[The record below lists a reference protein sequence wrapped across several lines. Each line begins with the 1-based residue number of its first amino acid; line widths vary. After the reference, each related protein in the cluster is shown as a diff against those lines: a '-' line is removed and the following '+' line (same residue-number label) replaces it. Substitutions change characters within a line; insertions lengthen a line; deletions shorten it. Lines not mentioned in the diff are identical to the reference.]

1 MRKHCESYAFFKNKA
16 SENCRQLRLT
26 THEFVKN
33 DTLIDNLSFS
43 HFESIS
49 MLHYQIEFDDFRQH
63 LIHVTLRFVANP
75 TQVLSL
81 PTWIPGSYLIRE
93 FAKHIESVRAY
104 DEAGRQLQITKFE
117 KNKWRLYNTDH
128 ELITV
133 EYDVYAYDLSVR
145 GAYVDQTRLY
155 VNPAVVCLGLEGQ
168 EQSGIEVE
176 VFLPKEL
183 KHFQLATGLVSKS
196 LVKGRY
202 TLKAE
207 NYAQLI
213 DAPFELAEQTRFS
226 FVTHDIPHE
235 FVVSGQHVMNTE
247 RMQQDIEKICST
259 EISMFGSAPFKNYT
273 FMTMATGN
281 SYGGLE
287 HPNSTSLISPR
298 DDLPKAG
305 EPVEPSAAYQRFLGL
320 CSHEYFH
327 SWLVKFIR
335 PENFVNYDLDK
346 EGYTSLLWIFE
357 GFTSYYDDLILYR
370 SGVITQESY
379 LKLLKSQID
388 RYLQNPGRFIQSVSE
403 SSFDAWIK
411 FYRQDENSNNAG
423 TSYYNK
429 GSLVALCLDLGLR
442 LRGSSLDALMRRL
455 YENAQKDIQ
464 VNERTIFDLCK
475 ELTGD
480 NWIEQINHLINTT
493 DELPL
498 DQLLPEFGLSYSL
511 KNDQTLAFGLKVVE
525 KAEGLI
531 IQQALRDGVGAK
543 AGLSA
548 NDVIIAI
555 DGLKASEK
563 ILTQYAKRQQTAFT
577 VYAFRRDELMQFTI
591 QAGENDL
598 TTVELNVIDQTQLEK
613 WLRA

>member
-1 MRKHCESYAFFKNKA
+1 
-16 SENCRQLRLT
+16 
-26 THEFVKN
+26 
-33 DTLIDNLSFS
+33 
-43 HFESIS
+43 
-49 MLHYQIEFDDFRQH
+49 MLHYQIEFDDYRQH
-63 LIHVTLRFVANP
+63 LVHVTLRFLANP
-75 TQVLSL
+75 NQELWL
-81 PTWIPGSYLIRE
+81 PTWIPGSYLVRE
-93 FAKHIESVRAY
+93 FSKHIESVKAS
-104 DEAGRQLQITKFE
+104 DEAGRILSIKKTE
-117 KNKWRLYNTDH
+117 KNRWRLFNTDH

-155 VNPAVVCLGLEGQ
+155 INPACVCLGLQDQ
-168 EQSGIEVE
+168 EQAPCEVE
-176 VFLPKEL
+176 VFLPDEL
-183 KHFQLATGLVSKS
+183 KHFQIATGLTSKS
-196 LVKGRY
+196 LVKGRF

-207 NYAQLI
+207 NYDQLI
-213 DAPFELAEQTRFS
+213 DSPFELADQSRFS
-226 FVTHDIPHE
+226 FEANGIPHE
-235 FVVSGQHVMNTE
+235 FVISGKHSTDLN
-247 RMQQDIEKICST
+247 RLKADINKICET
-259 EISMFGSAPFKNYT
+259 EINMFGSAPFKDYT

-287 HPNSTSLISPR
+287 HCNSTSLITPR

-305 EPVEPSAAYQRFLGL
+305 EAEEPSKDYQRFLGL

-335 PENFVNYDLDK
+335 PENFVNYDLHK

-357 GFTSYYDDLILYR
+357 GFTSYYDDLILLR
-370 SGVITQESY
+370 SGVISQKSY
-379 LKLLKSQID
+379 LDLLKAQID

-442 LRGSSLDALMRRL
+442 LRGSNLDALMRRL
-455 YENAQKDIQ
+455 YGNTQNGMQ
-464 VNERTIFDLCK
+464 VNDRTIVDLCN

-480 NWIEQINHLINTT
+480 NWIEQINHLINTM

-498 DQLLPEFGLSYSL
+498 DQLFPEFGLSYSI
-511 KNDQTLAFGLKVVE
+511 KNDKALPFGLKVVD
-525 KAEGLI
+525 KAEGVV
-531 IQQALRDGVGAK
+531 IQQVRRESAAAQ

-563 ILTQYAKRQQTAFT
+563 LLAKYAKQQGTFT
-577 VYAFRRDELMQFTI
+577 VFAFRRDELLQFEI
-591 QAGENDL
+591 SAGENSL
-598 TTVELNVIDQTQLEK
+598 PTVEFNIDDQVKLDA
-613 WLRA
+613 WLKS

>member
-1 MRKHCESYAFFKNKA
+1 M
-16 SENCRQLRLT
+16 T
-26 THEFVKN
+26 
-33 DTLIDNLSFS
+33 
-43 HFESIS
+43 
-49 MLHYQIEFDDFRQH
+49 MLHYQIEFDEYRQH
-63 LIHVTLRFVANP
+63 LVHVTLRFLANP

-93 FAKHIESVRAY
+93 FAKHIESVKAY
-104 DEAGRQLQITKFE
+104 DEDGRQLKINKFE

-155 VNPAVVCLGLEGQ
+155 VNPACVCLGLEDQ
-168 EQSGIEVE
+168 EQAPIELE
-176 VFLPKEL
+176 IFLPDEL
-183 KHFQLATGLVSKS
+183 KHFQIATGLASKS

-202 TLKAE
+202 TLKAD

-213 DAPFELAEQTRFS
+213 DAPFELADQTRFS
-226 FVTHDIPHE
+226 FEANGIPHE
-235 FVVSGQHVMNTE
+235 FVVSGQHAMNAE
-247 RMQQDIEKICST
+247 RMKQDIEKICST
-259 EISMFGSAPFKNYT
+259 EISMFGSAPFSDYT

-298 DDLPKAG
+298 DDLPKTD
-305 EPVEPSAAYQRFLGL
+305 EPTEPSADYQRFLGL

-335 PENFVNYDLDK
+335 PENFANYDLDQ

-370 SGVITQESY
+370 SGVISQESY

-429 GSLVALCLDLGLR
+429 GCLVALCLDLGLR
-442 LRGSSLDALMRRL
+442 LRGSNLDALMRRL
-455 YENAQKDIQ
+455 YENSQKGIQ
-464 VNERTIFDLCK
+464 VNERTIFELCK

-480 NWIEQINHLINTT
+480 DWTEQINHLINTT

-498 DQLLPEFGLSYSL
+498 DQLFPEFGLSYSL
-511 KNDQTLAFGLKVVE
+511 KNDKAMPFGLKVVE
-525 KAEGLI
+525 KPEGVV
-531 IQQALRDGVGAK
+531 IQQARRDGAGVQ

-548 NDVIIAI
+548 NDVIVAI

-563 ILTQYAKRQQTAFT
+563 LLSTYAKQQGTFT
-577 VYAFRRDELMQFTI
+577 VYAFRRDEFIQFEL
-591 QAGENDL
+591 QGGEVDL
-598 TTVELNVIDQTQLEK
+598 TTVELNVVDQAQAEK
-613 WLRA
+613 WLKA

>member
-1 MRKHCESYAFFKNKA
+1 
-16 SENCRQLRLT
+16 
-26 THEFVKN
+26 
-33 DTLIDNLSFS
+33 
-43 HFESIS
+43 
-49 MLHYQIEFDDFRQH
+49 MLHYQIEFDDYRQH

-93 FAKHIESVRAY
+93 FSKHIESVKAY
-104 DEAGRQLQITKFE
+104 DEAGRQLKITKFE

-128 ELITV
+128 ELTTV

-155 VNPAVVCLGLEGQ
+155 VNPACVCLGLVEQ
-168 EQSGIEVE
+168 EQAPVEVE
-176 VFLPKEL
+176 VFLPQEL
-183 KHFQLATGLVSKS
+183 KHFQIATGLASKS

-202 TLKAE
+202 TLKAD

-213 DAPFELAEQTRFS
+213 DAPFELADQTRFS
-226 FVTHDIPHE
+226 FDANGIPHE
-235 FVVSGQHVMNTE
+235 FVVSGQHAMNAE
-247 RMQQDIEKICST
+247 RMKQDIEKICST
-259 EISMFGSAPFKNYT
+259 EISMFGSAPFDHYT
-273 FMTMATGN
+273 FMTMATAN

-298 DDLPKAG
+298 DDLPKAN
-305 EPVEPSAAYQRFLGL
+305 EPTEPSEDYQRFLGL

-335 PENFVNYDLDK
+335 PENFDNYDLNQ

-357 GFTSYYDDLILYR
+357 GFTSYYDDLILLR
-370 SGVITQESY
+370 SGVISQASY
-379 LKLLKSQID
+379 LKLLKGQID

-429 GSLVALCLDLGLR
+429 GCLVALCLDLGLR

-455 YENAQKDIQ
+455 YENTQQGIQ
-464 VNERTIFDLCK
+464 VNERTIVDLCK
-475 ELTGD
+475 ELTGHD
-480 NWIEQINHLINTT
+480 WLEQINHLINTT

-498 DQLLPEFGLSYSL
+498 DQLFPEFGLSYTL
-511 KNDQTLAFGLKVVE
+511 KNEKALPFGLKLSD
-525 KAEGLI
+525 KPEGVF
-531 IQQALRDGVGAK
+531 IQQARRDGAAAK

-555 DGLKASEK
+555 DGLKATEK
-563 ILTQYAKRQQTAFT
+563 LLAKYAKQSGTFT
-577 VYAFRRDELMQFTI
+577 VYAFRRDEFIQFEI
-591 QAGENDL
+591 QGAEIDL
-598 TTVELNVIDQTQLEK
+598 TTVELNIVDQAK
-613 WLRA
+613 VDGWLKV

>member
-1 MRKHCESYAFFKNKA
+1 
-16 SENCRQLRLT
+16 
-26 THEFVKN
+26 
-33 DTLIDNLSFS
+33 
-43 HFESIS
+43 

-81 PTWIPGSYLIRE
+81 PIWIPGSYLIRE
-93 FAKHIESVRAY
+93 FAKHIESVKAY
-104 DEAGRQLQITKFE
+104 DEAGRQLQISKFE
-117 KNKWRLYNTDH
+117 KNKWRLFNTDH

-155 VNPAVVCLGLEGQ
+155 VNPACICLGLQDQ
-168 EQSGIEVE
+168 ENSAVELE
-176 VFLPKEL
+176 VFLPDEL

-202 TLKAE
+202 TLKAD

-213 DAPFELAEQTRFS
+213 DAPFELADQTRFS
-226 FVTHDIPHE
+226 FEANGIPHE
-235 FVVSGQHVMNTE
+235 FVVSGQHKMNAE
-247 RMQQDIEKICST
+247 RMKQDIEKICST
-259 EISMFGSAPFKNYT
+259 EISMFGSAPFENYT
-273 FMTMATGN
+273 FMTMATGS

-298 DDLPKAG
+298 DDLPKAD
-305 EPVEPSAAYQRFLGL
+305 EPTEPSADYQRFLGL

-335 PENFVNYDLDK
+335 PENLANYDLNK
-346 EGYTSLLWIFE
+346 ESLTSLLWIFE
-357 GFTSYYDDLILYR
+357 GFTSYYDDLILLR
-370 SGVITQESY
+370 SGVISQDSY
-379 LKLLKSQID
+379 LKLLKGQID
-388 RYLQNPGRFIQSVSE
+388 RYLQNPGRFIQTVSE

-429 GSLVALCLDLGLR
+429 GCLVALCLDLGLR

-455 YENAQKDIQ
+455 YENTQNGIQ
-464 VNERTIFDLCK
+464 VNERTIVELCN

-480 NWIEQINHLINTT
+480 NWIEQVNHLINTT

-498 DQLLPEFGLSYSL
+498 DQLFPEFGLSYTL
-511 KNDQTLAFGLKVVE
+511 KNEKTLPFGLKITE
-525 KAEGLI
+525 KPEGVLV
-531 IQQALRDGVGAK
+531 QQANREGVGAK

-563 ILTQYAKRQQTAFT
+563 LLAKYAKQQGTYT
-577 VYAFRRDELMQFTI
+577 VHAFRRDEFIQFEL
-591 QAGENDL
+591 QGGEVQL
-598 TTVELNVIDQTQLEK
+598 TTVELKVEDQAKAEK
-613 WLRA
+613 WLKA

>member
-1 MRKHCESYAFFKNKA
+1 
-16 SENCRQLRLT
+16 
-26 THEFVKN
+26 
-33 DTLIDNLSFS
+33 
-43 HFESIS
+43 
-49 MLHYQIEFDDFRQH
+49 MLHYQIEFDEYRQH
-63 LIHVTLRFVANP
+63 LVHVTLRFLANP

-93 FAKHIESVRAY
+93 FAKHIESVKAY
-104 DEAGRQLQITKFE
+104 DEDGRQLKINKFE

-155 VNPAVVCLGLEGQ
+155 VNPACVCLGLEDQ
-168 EQSGIEVE
+168 EQAPIELE
-176 VFLPKEL
+176 IFLPDEL
-183 KHFQLATGLVSKS
+183 KHFQIATGLASKS

-202 TLKAE
+202 TLKAD

-213 DAPFELAEQTRFS
+213 DAPFELADQTRFS
-226 FVTHDIPHE
+226 FEANGIPHE
-235 FVVSGQHVMNTE
+235 FVVSGQHAMNAE
-247 RMQQDIEKICST
+247 RMKQDIEKICIT
-259 EISMFGSAPFKNYT
+259 EISMFGSAPFSDYT
-273 FMTMATGN
+273 FMTMVTGN

-298 DDLPKAG
+298 DDLPKTD
-305 EPVEPSAAYQRFLGL
+305 EPTEPSSDYQRFLGL

-335 PENFVNYDLDK
+335 PENFANYDLDQ

-370 SGVITQESY
+370 SGVISQESY

-429 GSLVALCLDLGLR
+429 GCLVALCLDLGLR
-442 LRGSSLDALMRRL
+442 LRGSNLDALMRRL
-455 YENAQKDIQ
+455 YENSQKGIQ
-464 VNERTIFDLCK
+464 VNERTIFELCK

-480 NWIEQINHLINTT
+480 DWTEQINHLINTT

-498 DQLLPEFGLSYSL
+498 DQLFPEFGLSYSL
-511 KNDQTLAFGLKVVE
+511 KNDKAMPFGLKVVE
-525 KAEGLI
+525 KPEGVV
-531 IQQALRDGVGAK
+531 IQQARRDGAGVQ

-548 NDVIIAI
+548 NDVIVAI

-563 ILTQYAKRQQTAFT
+563 LLSTYAKQQGTFT
-577 VYAFRRDELMQFTI
+577 VYAFRRDEFIQFEL
-591 QAGENDL
+591 QGGEVDL
-598 TTVELNVIDQTQLEK
+598 TTVELNVVDQAQAEK
-613 WLRA
+613 WLKA

>member
-1 MRKHCESYAFFKNKA
+1 
-16 SENCRQLRLT
+16 
-26 THEFVKN
+26 
-33 DTLIDNLSFS
+33 
-43 HFESIS
+43 
-49 MLHYQIEFDDFRQH
+49 MLHYQIEFDDYRQH
-63 LIHVTLRFVANP
+63 LIHVTLRFLANP
-75 TQVLSL
+75 NQELWL

-93 FAKHIESVRAY
+93 FSKHIESVKAS
-104 DEAGRQLQITKFE
+104 DEAGRLLSIKKTE
-117 KNKWRLYNTDH
+117 KNRWRLFNTDH

-155 VNPAVVCLGLEGQ
+155 VNPACVCLGLIDQ
-168 EQSGIEVE
+168 EQAPCEVE
-176 VFLPKEL
+176 IFLPHEL
-183 KHFQLATGLVSKS
+183 KHFQIATGLSAKS

-202 TLKAE
+202 TLKAD
-207 NYAQLI
+207 NYDQLI
-213 DAPFELAEQTRFS
+213 DSPFELAEQTRFS
-226 FVTHDIPHE
+226 FEANGIPHE
-235 FVVSGQHVMNTE
+235 FVISGKHNTNLE
-247 RMQQDIEKICST
+247 RLQTDIQQICQT
-259 EISMFGSAPFKNYT
+259 EIKMFGSAPFQDYT

-287 HPNSTSLISPR
+287 HCNSTSLITPR
-298 DDLPKAG
+298 DDLPKAD
-305 EPVEPSAAYQRFLGL
+305 EAEEPSKDYQRFLGL

-335 PENFVNYDLDK
+335 PENFTNYDLHK

-357 GFTSYYDDLILYR
+357 GFTSYYDDLILLR
-370 SGVITQESY
+370 SGVISQKSY
-379 LKLLKSQID
+379 LDLLKAQID
-388 RYLQNPGRFIQSVSE
+388 RYLQNPGRLIQSVSE

-442 LRGSSLDALMRRL
+442 FRGSNLDALMRRL
-455 YENAQKDIQ
+455 YENTQNGIQ
-464 VNERTIFDLCK
+464 VNERTIFELCN

-498 DQLLPEFGLSYSL
+498 DQLLPEFGLSYMV
-511 KNDQTLAFGLKVVE
+511 KNEKALPFGLKVLD
-525 KAEGLI
+525 KAEGVI
-531 IQQALRDGVGAK
+531 VQNVRRDSAAAQ

-555 DGLKASEK
+555 DGIKASEK
-563 ILTQYAKRQQTAFT
+563 LLVKYAKQKGTFT
-577 VYAFRRDELMQFTI
+577 VYAFRRDEFLQFELH
-591 QAGENDL
+591 AGENPL
-598 TTVELNVIDQTQLEK
+598 NSVELKIEDQTKLEA
-613 WLRA
+613 WLKG